1 MVTAPRHGTLAIDV
15 SDPTR
20 LRLVRLLQNAHAGER
35 AAAFAYQGHSRS
47 VNAAE
52 EKREIAQIE
61 ADEWRH
67 RAELGHMLS
76 ELRVRPRWLREVW
89 MMCVGTFISLFC
101 RVGGW
106 FIPMYGAGKL
116 ERGNIEEYEIAAR
129 LALDCGLPQYVECLL
144 DMAEV
149 EWDHELYFRTKA
161 ASHRLWHLLP
171 GWSAPPPRSAIRAS
185 FREYQSR
192 GTATPALVPLAM

>member
-1 MVTAPRHGTLAIDV
+1 LIH
-15 SDPTR
+15 
-20 LRLVRLLQNAHAGER
+20 LLQNAHAGER
-35 AAAFAYQGHSRS
+35 AAAFAYQGHSLS
-47 VNAAE
+47 VSSPI
-52 EKREIAQIE
+52 EKADIAQIE

-67 RAELGHMLS
+67 RDELGHMLS
-76 ELRVRPRWLREVW
+76 ELGGRPRWLREVW

-129 LALDCGLPQYVECLL
+129 LALDCGLSQYVECLL

-149 EWDHELYFRTKA
+149 EWDHELYFRSKA
-161 ASHRLWHLLP
+161 ASHRLWRLLP
-171 GWSAPPPRSAIRAS
+171 GWSAPPPRTAIRDS

-192 GTATPALVPLAM
+192 GASAPALATLAT

>member
-1 MVTAPRHGTLAIDV
+1 MPNSSR
-15 SDPTR
+15 SR
-20 LRLVRLLQNAHAGER
+20 LIRLLQNAHAGER
-35 AAAFAYQGHSRS
+35 AAAFAYQGHARS
-47 VNAAE
+47 VRHTD
-52 EKREIAQIE
+52 EKAEIAAIE

-67 RAELGHMLS
+67 RTELGHMLS
-76 ELRVRPRWLREVW
+76 ALGARPRWLREVW

-116 ERGNIEEYEIAAR
+116 ERGNIEEYEVAAR
-129 LALDCGLPQYVECLL
+129 LALDCGLTQYVECLL

-161 ASHRLWHLLP
+161 ASHRLWRLLP
-171 GWSAPPPRSAIRAS
+171 GWSAPPPRAAIRAS

-192 GTATPALVPLAM
+192 GAATQTLVPLAM